1 MKDLFNAPDGVS
13 SAQNIAYWVLT
24 VLFCLLIFTSGL
36 GHINRAEPIVEV
48 FQYLGY
54 PDYLML
60 MLGITKIVGIPF
72 LLYPGFVR
80 LKEWAYAGYTFDLVG
95 GFVSHLMAGKAFGLA
110 LPPLILW
117 FFMAGSY
124 VLYYLRTKNRY

>member
-13 SAQNIAYWVLT
+13 SAQNIAYWILT
-24 VLFCLLIFTSGL
+24 VLFCLLILGSGL
-36 GHINRAEPIVEV
+36 GHITRAEPIVEV

-54 PDYLML
+54 PEYLML
-60 MLGITKIVGIPF
+60 MLGVAKLVGIPF
-72 LLYPGFVR
+72 LLYPGAVR

>member
-1 MKDLFNAPDGVS
+1 MKDLFQAPDGVS
-13 SAQNIAYWVLT
+13 SAQNIAYWILT
-24 VLFCLLIFTSGL
+24 VLFCLLIFASGL

-48 FQYLGY
+48 FHYLGY

-60 MLGITKIVGIPF
+60 MLGIAKIVGIPF

-80 LKEWAYAGYTFDLVG
+80 LKEWAYAGYTFNLVG